1 MNKIIIDYEFT
12 NQPWGGGNQFLKA
25 LRRQLINRKIYAKKI
40 DNAKIVIVNS
50 HHFSMN
56 FFLFYLK
63 NKNLKVIHRID
74 GPLYLTR
81 GKKYKYI
88 DQLIHLFSKYFSHGV
103 IFQSNWSKKKNLK
116 LGFDPKIFNTVINN
130 APDDKIFYDEKK
142 KITNKKQNIIASSWS
157 SNKKK
162 GFDYLEFLDKNLD
175 FKNFNITFVG
185 NSPSNFKHIKVIPPV
200 NSKRLSKILNQ
211 NNYYFTGSRN
221 DPCSNSLLEAINC
234 GLIPIYIDSGG
245 HREIVRGKGIGFKNK
260 KQLLNIF
267 KRIKNIKFKNKKIFN
282 SDIRQVVN
290 KYISFI
296 QNLEISKPN
305 IFVRLKNIWIFL
317 FLVIYF
323 KIIKKF

>member
-103 IFQSNWSKKKNLK
+103 IFQSNWSKKKK
-116 LGFDPKIFNTVINN
+116 PKT
-130 APDDKIFYDEKK
+130 
-142 KITNKKQNIIASSWS
+142 W
-157 SNKKK
+157 
-162 GFDYLEFLDKNLD
+162 L
-175 FKNFNITFVG
+175 
-185 NSPSNFKHIKVIPPV
+185 
-200 NSKRLSKILNQ
+200 
-211 NNYYFTGSRN
+211 
-221 DPCSNSLLEAINC
+221 
-234 GLIPIYIDSGG
+234 
-245 HREIVRGKGIGFKNK
+245 
-260 KQLLNIF
+260 
-267 KRIKNIKFKNKKIFN
+267 
-282 SDIRQVVN
+282 
-290 KYISFI
+290 
-296 QNLEISKPN
+296 
-305 IFVRLKNIWIFL
+305 
-317 FLVIYF
+317 
-323 KIIKKF
+323 